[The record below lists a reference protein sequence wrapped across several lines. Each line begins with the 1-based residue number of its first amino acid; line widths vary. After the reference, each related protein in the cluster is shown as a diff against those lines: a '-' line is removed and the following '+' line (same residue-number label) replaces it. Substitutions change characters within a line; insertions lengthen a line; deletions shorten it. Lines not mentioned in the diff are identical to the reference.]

1 MALSEHEQR
10 MLDEL
15 ERGLYASD
23 ANLAN
28 KLNRQSGFSPR
39 KIVAGA
45 AVAIVGLS
53 LLIVAVTIQLV
64 IFGVIG
70 FVVMLA
76 GLVLASSNVG
86 GKAPQNPTSRPSS
99 PKAPKK
105 NFFEERWDRRQGL

>member
-1 MALSEHEQR
+1 MALSEREQQL
-10 MLDEL
+10 LDEL

-28 KLNRQSGFSPR
+28 KLNRPAGFSPR

-53 LLIVAVTIQLV
+53 LLIVAVTVQLV

-70 FVVMLA
+70 FIVMLA

-86 GKAPQNPTSRPSS
+86 PKAPQSTTARPTA
-99 PKAPKK
+99 PKSPKK
-105 NFFEERWDRRQGL
+105 NFFEDRWDRRQGL